1 MTITCYHECWILIL
15 QYNANK
21 IRTNKFISWSAKSW
35 LLVICHTLDLTMIL
49 FNSASVGC
57 NFFILIYLGFM
68 VTCAYGELLQFV
80 FFFFLKLVISFNFL
94 LIGIQTRY
102 TNDIQIISQWHHTTF
117 TILVWFSLKK
127 LMFLTFLLTI

>member
-1 MTITCYHECWILIL
+1 
-15 QYNANK
+15 
-21 IRTNKFISWSAKSW
+21 
-35 LLVICHTLDLTMIL
+35 MIL

-57 NFFILIYLGFM
+57 NFFILIYLGSM

-102 TNDIQIISQWHHTTF
+102 TNDIQISMASHNFHH
-117 TILVWFSLKK
+117 IGLV
-127 LMFLTFLLTI
+127 